1 MEERMTSAIRETMLQ
16 NKLDRKKNKE
26 LDETIVQTCKWIQ
39 RKLQISDKSIKDEKV
54 PEMMSALAVLV
65 AAREETLNQSMI
77 F

>member
-1 MEERMTSAIRETMLQ
+1 MEERRTSAIRETMLQ

>member
-16 NKLDRKKNKE
+16 NKLDRKKNEE

-54 PEMMSALAVLV
+54 PEMMSALAALV

>member
-1 MEERMTSAIRETMLQ
+1 MEERRTSAIRETMLQ

-54 PEMMSALAVLV
+54 PEMMSALAALV
-65 AAREETLNQSMI
+65 AAREEALNQSMI

>member
-1 MEERMTSAIRETMLQ
+1 MESVHFDENGNRCDYVSAE
-16 NKLDRKKNKE
+16 KKKNEE

-54 PEMMSALAVLV
+54 PEMMSALAALV
-65 AAREETLNQSMI
+65 AAREETLNKSMI

>member
-1 MEERMTSAIRETMLQ
+1 MEERRTSAIRETMLQ

-54 PEMMSALAVLV
+54 PEMMSALAALV
-65 AAREETLNQSMI
+65 AAREETLNKSM
-77 F
+77 